1 MYGLPDS
8 HPLSHAVHE
17 LVSTHERTVGE
28 LTGQEPGL
36 LQQLQRAIASD
47 TAGAD
52 RASGRT
58 TGSPLNVNALSLWD
72 DIFRNVSEF
81 WPGRGDIKQSTTPLP
96 QRLRLWTSVVA
107 GTENEPHLL
116 EMCLHWAR
124 QIRELLEPPKRIPL
138 WGAKCPSCEF
148 TKGFQRDQYGETV
161 LAPALLIHA
170 SETPMRAECL
180 VCESEWVADEINN
193 LGAVSEFDSVGN
205 TE

>member
-8 HPLSHAVHE
+8 NPLSQAVHE

-36 LQQLQRAIASD
+36 LHQLTRAIASD

-52 RASGRT
+52 RAGGKT
-58 TGSPLNVNALSLWD
+58 TGSPLNVNALALHD
-72 DIFRNVSEF
+72 EIFRCIGEF
-81 WPGRGDIKQSTTPLP
+81 WPGRGDLKQATTPLT
-96 QRLRLWTSVVA
+96 QRLRMWCGAIA
-107 GTENEPHLL
+107 GTEYEPHLL

-138 WGAKCPSCEF
+138 WGAKCPCCEF

-170 SETPMRAECL
+170 SEAPMRAECL
-180 VCESEWVADEINN
+180 ICESEWKADEINN

-205 TE
+205 